1 MKRKYFRIIMAS
13 LIMFSLF
20 INVIKISEAGENS
33 SIYDDY
39 VVENLDDIKRIIEVT
54 ENNDLNDS
62 IVIKNGLKFNETMVY
77 PVMAKNKMLSY
88 LMVYYDETN
97 SLDWT
102 LNGIIPEHILKDMEV
117 NEENI
122 EIYNLNKILL
132 NGTKSYS
139 TFLDIEY
146 DRSNLNWN
154 NVEKLNNSTFSSN
167 TRIIPLRIIENQK
180 SKPWCAAYAAS
191 AIINTK
197 DRNQTTTAYSIMKY
211 FGFPSGLTDSQI
223 QKYSHYRGYRTLI
236 MESTLSMDQIRGQIN
251 NNSPIYLAAN
261 RYENGVKKGRHAFV
275 LAGYDVG
282 SNKAYVWNPWGNYT
296 WFSISKKSI
305 PAKSYTFKWDLSI
318 IGWNK

>member
-39 VVENLDDIKRIIEVT
+39 LVENLDDIKRIIEVT
-54 ENNDLNDS
+54 ENNGLNES
-62 IVIKNGLKFNETMVY
+62 IVIKNGFKFNETMIY
-77 PVMAKNKMLSY
+77 PVIANNNIISY

-97 SLDWT
+97 SLDWA
-102 LNGIIPEHILKDMEV
+102 LNGIIPEHILKDMKV

-132 NGTKSYS
+132 DEIKSDT
-139 TFLDIEY
+139 TFLDIDNDY
-146 DRSNLNWN
+146 SNLNRN
-154 NVEKLNNSTFSSN
+154 SVEKYNIRAFSSN
-167 TRIIPLRIIENQK
+167 TMIIPLRIIENQEN
-180 SKPWCAAYAAS
+180 KPWCSAYAAS

-223 QKYSHYRGYRTLI
+223 QKYSHYRGYKTSI
-236 MESTLSMDQIRGQIN
+236 QSTLSMDRIRGQIN

-282 SNKAYVWNPWGNYT
+282 SNKAYVWNPWGFYT
-296 WFSISKKSI
+296 WFSISTKSI
-305 PAKSYTFKWDLSI
+305 PADSYTYKWDLSI

>member
-62 IVIKNGLKFNETMVY
+62 IVIKNGLKFNETMIY

-167 TRIIPLRIIENQK
+167 TRIIPLRIIEIQK

-197 DRNQTTTAYSIMKY
+197 DRNQTTTAKSIMKY
-211 FGFPSGLTDSQI
+211 FRFPSGLTDSQI
-223 QKYSHYRGYRTLI
+223 LKYSHYRGYKTS
-236 MESTLSMDQIRGQIN
+236 MPNTLSMDQIRGQIN

-261 RYENGVKKGRHAFV
+261 KYVNGVVKGRHAFV

-296 WFSISKKSI
+296 WFSISTKSI
-305 PAKSYTFKWDLSI
+305 PAKSSSYKWDLSI